1 MLESVSAAE
10 LVFAV
15 LVVFF
20 ACTVFSAM
28 GFGIGIVGLPF
39 LFLMFDPATSII
51 LLNVMALPVVVLVV
65 LRNRE
70 HLRGEVSYV
79 LGLTLTRHEHNQRIE
94 DNRPTTT
101 SLLQSAL
108 TIHEIVPIVVAGII
122 GALIGGW
129 VLGKLDIADIFGI
142 ACSRCRSHCPAEY
155 KDIFGIAVLVVI
167 IAITVG
173 GMFKMPFSLPRASIL
188 GPVCG
193 FLVGVFITGIGV
205 GGPLLVLFFLSQGW
219 GRQATRAS
227 MALYFIFMGTA
238 VIVSYGLNDLYTPA
252 RSTLLIASIVPATL
266 AALLGDRIAKS
277 LTDVVWRRAVVGLV
291 LASSAFALATKVV
304 NVVSS

>member
-1 MLESVSAAE
+1 MLTAVSPME
-10 LVFAV
+10 LAYAL

-51 LLNVMALPVVVLVV
+51 LLNVMALPVVIMVV

-70 HLRGEVSYV
+70 HLRP
-79 LGLTLTRHEHNQRIE
+79 R
-94 DNRPTTT
+94 
-101 SLLQSAL
+101 
-108 TIHEIVPIVVAGII
+108 EIVPIVVLGII

-129 VLGKLDIADIFGI
+129 VLAMLDI
-142 ACSRCRSHCPAEY
+142 AEY

-167 IAITVG
+167 IALTVG
-173 GMFKMPFSLPRASIL
+173 GMFKMPFRMPRASIL

-193 FLVGVFITGIGV
+193 FLVGLFITGIGV
-205 GGPLLVLFFLSQGW
+205 GGPLLVLFFISQGW
-219 GRQATRAS
+219 GRQGTRAS

-238 VIVSYGLNDLYTPA
+238 LIVGYGLNDLYTPA
-252 RSTLLIASIVPATL
+252 RTTLLLASIVPAIL

-304 NVVSS
+304 NIVSA

>member
-1 MLESVSAAE
+1 MLESVSATE

-79 LGLTLTRHEHNQRIE
+79 LGLTLTRYEHNQRIA
-94 DNRPTTT
+94 DTKPAKT

-108 TIHEIVPIVVAGII
+108 TIHEIVPIVIAGVI

-129 VLGKLDIADIFGI
+129 VLGKLDI
-142 ACSRCRSHCPAEY
+142 AEY

-173 GMFKMPFSLPRASIL
+173 GMLKLPFSLPRASVM
-188 GPVCG
+188 GPVSG
-193 FLVGVFITGIGV
+193 FLVGVFITGMGV
-205 GGPLLVLFFLSQGW
+205 GGPLLVLFFISQNW
-219 GRQATRAS
+219 GRQSTRAS
-227 MALYFIFMGTA
+227 MALFFIFMGTA

-252 RSTLLIASIVPATL
+252 RSTLLIASVVPAAL

-291 LASSAFALATKVV
+291 LVSSAFALATKVV

>member
-1 MLESVSAAE
+1 MLEAVSATE

-129 VLGKLDIADIFGI
+129 VLGKLDIA
-142 ACSRCRSHCPAEY
+142 EY

-205 GGPLLVLFFLSQGW
+205 GGPLLVLFFMSQGW

-291 LASSAFALATKVV
+291 LASSAFALATKVI
-304 NVVSS
+304 NVVSA

>member
-1 MLESVSAAE
+1 MLESVSATE

-108 TIHEIVPIVVAGII
+108 TIHEIVPIVVAGVI

-129 VLGKLDIADIFGI
+129 VLGKLDI
-142 ACSRCRSHCPAEY
+142 AEY

-173 GMFKMPFSLPRASIL
+173 GMFKVPFSLPRASIL

-193 FLVGVFITGIGV
+193 FLVGVFITGMGV

>member
-129 VLGKLDIADIFGI
+129 VLGKLDI
-142 ACSRCRSHCPAEY
+142 AEY

>member
-1 MLESVSAAE
+1 MECEVCGINNRLPIHSIERPALLDAVSPTE
-10 LVFAV
+10 LAFAL

-51 LLNVMALPVVVLVV
+51 LLNAMALPVVILVV

-70 HLRGEVSYV
+70 HLRP
-79 LGLTLTRHEHNQRIE
+79 R
-94 DNRPTTT
+94 
-101 SLLQSAL
+101 
-108 TIHEIVPIVVAGII
+108 EIVPIVVAGII
-122 GALIGGW
+122 GAMIGGW
-129 VLGKLDIADIFGI
+129 VLAMLDIE
-142 ACSRCRSHCPAEY
+142 EY
-155 KDIFGIAVLVVI
+155 KDIFGIGVLVAI

-205 GGPLLVLFFLSQGW
+205 GGPLLVLFFISQEW
-219 GRQATRAS
+219 GRQGTRAS

-238 VIVSYGLNDLYTPA
+238 LLVSYGLNDLYTPA
-252 RSTLLIASIVPATL
+252 RTTLLLASIVPAII
-266 AALLGDRIAKS
+266 AALVGDRIAKS

-291 LASSAFALATKVV
+291 LVSSAFALATKVV
-304 NVVSS
+304 SVMSA

>member
-1 MLESVSAAE
+1 MECEVCGINNRLPIHSIERPALLDAVSPTE
-10 LVFAV
+10 LAFAL

-51 LLNVMALPVVVLVV
+51 LLNAMALPVVILVAM
-65 LRNRE
+65 RNRE
-70 HLRGEVSYV
+70 HLRP
-79 LGLTLTRHEHNQRIE
+79 R
-94 DNRPTTT
+94 
-101 SLLQSAL
+101 
-108 TIHEIVPIVVAGII
+108 EIVPIVVAGII
-122 GALIGGW
+122 GAMIGGW
-129 VLGKLDIADIFGI
+129 VLAMLDIE
-142 ACSRCRSHCPAEY
+142 EY
-155 KDIFGIAVLVVI
+155 KDIFGIGVLVAI

-205 GGPLLVLFFLSQGW
+205 GGPLLVLFFISQEW
-219 GRQATRAS
+219 GRQGTRAS

-238 VIVSYGLNDLYTPA
+238 LLVSYGLNDLYTPA
-252 RSTLLIASIVPATL
+252 RTTLLLASIVPAII
-266 AALLGDRIAKS
+266 AALVGDRIAKS

-291 LASSAFALATKVV
+291 LVSSAFALATKVV
-304 NVVSS
+304 SVMSA

>member
-1 MLESVSAAE
+1 MLEAVSATE

-51 LLNVMALPVVVLVV
+51 LLNVVALPVVVLVV

-129 VLGKLDIADIFGI
+129 VLGKLDIA
-142 ACSRCRSHCPAEY
+142 EY

-193 FLVGVFITGIGV
+193 FLVGVFITGMGV
-205 GGPLLVLFFLSQGW
+205 GGPLLVLFFMSQGW

>member
-1 MLESVSAAE
+1 MLEAVSATE

-108 TIHEIVPIVVAGII
+108 TIHEIVPIVIAGVI

-129 VLGKLDIADIFGI
+129 VLGKLDI
-142 ACSRCRSHCPAEY
+142 AEY

-193 FLVGVFITGIGV
+193 FLVGVFITGMGV

-277 LTDVVWRRAVVGLV
+277 LTDVVWRRAVVVLV

-304 NVVSS
+304 NVVSA

>member
-1 MLESVSAAE
+1 MLESVSATE

-70 HLRGEVSYV
+70 HLRP
-79 LGLTLTRHEHNQRIE
+79 R
-94 DNRPTTT
+94 
-101 SLLQSAL
+101 
-108 TIHEIVPIVVAGII
+108 EIVPIVIAGVI

-129 VLGKLDIADIFGI
+129 VLGKLDI
-142 ACSRCRSHCPAEY
+142 AEY

-173 GMFKMPFSLPRASIL
+173 GMLKLPFSLPRASVM
-188 GPVCG
+188 GPVSG
-193 FLVGVFITGIGV
+193 FLVGAVHYRN
-205 GGPLLVLFFLSQGW
+205 
-219 GRQATRAS
+219 GRWRAS
-227 MALYFIFMGTA
+227 VGA
-238 VIVSYGLNDLYTPA
+238 VLHFAELGPPIHSRVDGAVLH
-252 RSTLLIASIVPATL
+252 IH
-266 AALLGDRIAKS
+266 GDRGDS
-277 LTDVVWRRAVVGLV
+277 ELRAE
-291 LASSAFALATKVV
+291 
-304 NVVSS
+304 

>member
-1 MLESVSAAE
+1 MLDTLSATE
-10 LVFAV
+10 LAFA
-15 LVVFF
+15 LMVVFF

-51 LLNVMALPVVVLVV
+51 LLNAMALPVVILVV

-70 HLRGEVSYV
+70 HLSSGVSYALALHLTMTDKKRETADAESKETHL
-79 LGLTLTRHEHNQRIE
+79 LGCTLNM
-94 DNRPTTT
+94 P
-101 SLLQSAL
+101 
-108 TIHEIVPIVVAGII
+108 EIVPIVVAGIV
-122 GALIGGW
+122 GAMIGGW
-129 VLGKLDIADIFGI
+129 VLAMLDI
-142 ACSRCRSHCPAEY
+142 AEY
-155 KDIFGIAVLVVI
+155 KDIFGIAVLLVI

-173 GMFKMPFSLPRASIL
+173 GMFKVPFSLPRASIL

-205 GGPLLVLFFLSQGW
+205 GGPLLVLFFISQGW
-219 GRQATRAS
+219 GRQGTRAS

-238 VIVSYGLNDLYTPA
+238 LLVSYGINDLYTPA
-252 RSTLLIASIVPATL
+252 RTTLLLASIVPAIV
-266 AALLGDRIAKS
+266 AALLGDRIARS

-304 NVVSS
+304 NIAST

>member
-1 MLESVSAAE
+1 MLESVSVTE

-108 TIHEIVPIVVAGII
+108 TIHEIVPIVIAGVI

-129 VLGKLDIADIFGI
+129 VLGKLDIA
-142 ACSRCRSHCPAEY
+142 EY
-155 KDIFGIAVLVVI
+155 KEIFGIAVLVII

-205 GGPLLVLFFLSQGW
+205 GGPLLVLYFISQGW
-219 GRQATRAS
+219 GRQGTRAS

-252 RSTLLIASIVPATL
+252 RSTLLIASVVPAAL

>member
-1 MLESVSAAE
+1 MLESVSATE

-51 LLNVMALPVVVLVV
+51 LLNVMALPVVMRNREHLVV

-70 HLRGEVSYV
+70 HLRP
-79 LGLTLTRHEHNQRIE
+79 R
-94 DNRPTTT
+94 
-101 SLLQSAL
+101 
-108 TIHEIVPIVVAGII
+108 EIVPIVIAGVI

-129 VLGKLDIADIFGI
+129 VLGKLDI
-142 ACSRCRSHCPAEY
+142 AEY

-205 GGPLLVLFFLSQGW
+205 GGPLLVLFFMSQGW

-291 LASSAFALATKVV
+291 LASSAFALATKVI
-304 NVVSS
+304 NVVSA

>member
-1 MLESVSAAE
+1 MLTAVSPME
-10 LVFAV
+10 LAYAL

-51 LLNVMALPVVVLVV
+51 LLNAMALPVVVLVA

-70 HLRGEVSYV
+70 HIGGGVRYALPLNTPLFRR
-79 LGLTLTRHEHNQRIE
+79 TLTVH
-94 DNRPTTT
+94 
-101 SLLQSAL
+101 AMA
-108 TIHEIVPIVVAGII
+108 PIVIAGII

-129 VLGKLDIADIFGI
+129 VLAMLDI
-142 ACSRCRSHCPAEY
+142 AEY

-167 IAITVG
+167 IALTVG
-173 GMFKMPFSLPRASIL
+173 GMFRMPFRMPRASVL

-193 FLVGVFITGIGV
+193 FLVGLFITGIGV
-205 GGPLLVLFFLSQGW
+205 GGPLLVLFFISQGW
-219 GRQATRAS
+219 GRQGTRAS
-227 MALYFIFMGTA
+227 MAMYFIFMGTA
-238 VIVSYGLNDLYTPA
+238 LLVGYGLNDLYTPA
-252 RSTLLIASIVPATL
+252 RTTLLLASIVPAIL

-304 NVVSS
+304 NVVSA

>member
-1 MLESVSAAE
+1 MLESVSATE

-79 LGLTLTRHEHNQRIE
+79 LGLTLTRHDHNQRIE

-129 VLGKLDIADIFGI
+129 VLGKLDI
-142 ACSRCRSHCPAEY
+142 AEY

-193 FLVGVFITGIGV
+193 FLVGVFITGMGV
-205 GGPLLVLFFLSQGW
+205 GGPLLVLFFMSQGW

-291 LASSAFALATKVV
+291 LVSSAFSLVLKVI
-304 NVVSS
+304 NVASA

>member
-1 MLESVSAAE
+1 MLDSVGPTE
-10 LVFAV
+10 LAFAV

-51 LLNVMALPVVVLVV
+51 LLNAMALPVVILVA

-70 HLRGEVSYV
+70 HLSSGVSYA
-79 LGLTLTRHEHNQRIE
+79 LALDLNRLDRKQGNPDSEIEKTHIISCTLTIR
-94 DNRPTTT
+94 
-101 SLLQSAL
+101 
-108 TIHEIVPIVVAGII
+108 EIVPIVVAGIV
-122 GALIGGW
+122 GAMIGGR
-129 VLGKLDIADIFGI
+129 VLAMLDI
-142 ACSRCRSHCPAEY
+142 AEY
-155 KDIFGIAVLVVI
+155 KDVFGIGVLLAI

-173 GMFKMPFSLPRASIL
+173 GMFRMPFSLPRASIL

-205 GGPLLVLFFLSQGW
+205 GGPLLVLFFISQGW

-238 VIVSYGLNDLYTPA
+238 LLVSYGLNDLYTPA
-252 RSTLLIASIVPATL
+252 RTTLLLASIVPAVL

-304 NVVSS
+304 NVASV

>member
-1 MLESVSAAE
+1 MLEAVSATE
-10 LVFAV
+10 LAYAL

-51 LLNVMALPVVVLVV
+51 LLNVMALPVVILVV
-65 LRNRE
+65 IRNRE
-70 HLRGEVSYV
+70 HLRP
-79 LGLTLTRHEHNQRIE
+79 R
-94 DNRPTTT
+94 
-101 SLLQSAL
+101 
-108 TIHEIVPIVVAGII
+108 EIVPIVLAGII

-129 VLGKLDIADIFGI
+129 VLAMLDI
-142 ACSRCRSHCPAEY
+142 AEY
-155 KDIFGIAVLVVI
+155 KDIFGIAVLLVI
-167 IAITVG
+167 IALTVG
-173 GMFKMPFSLPRASIL
+173 GMFKMPFRMPRASIL

-193 FLVGVFITGIGV
+193 FLVGLFITGIGV

-219 GRQATRAS
+219 GRQGTRAS

-238 VIVSYGLNDLYTPA
+238 LIVGYGLNDLYTPA
-252 RSTLLIASIVPATL
+252 RTTLLLASIVPAVL

-277 LTDVVWRRAVVGLV
+277 LTDVVWRRAVIVLV
-291 LASSAFALATKVV
+291 LASSAFALATKLL
-304 NVVSS
+304 NVVPA

>member
-1 MLESVSAAE
+1 MLDAVSPTE
-10 LVFAV
+10 LAFAL

-51 LLNVMALPVVVLVV
+51 LLNAMALPVVILVAM
-65 LRNRE
+65 RNRE
-70 HLRGEVSYV
+70 HLR
-79 LGLTLTRHEHNQRIE
+79 
-94 DNRPTTT
+94 PK
-101 SLLQSAL
+101 
-108 TIHEIVPIVVAGII
+108 EIVPIVVAGII
-122 GALIGGW
+122 GAMIGGW
-129 VLGKLDIADIFGI
+129 VLAMLDI
-142 ACSRCRSHCPAEY
+142 AEY
-155 KDIFGIAVLVVI
+155 KDIFGIGVLVVI

-173 GMFKMPFSLPRASIL
+173 GMFRMPFRLPRASIL

-205 GGPLLVLFFLSQGW
+205 GGPLLVLFFISQGW
-219 GRQATRAS
+219 GRQGTRAG

-238 VIVSYGLNDLYTPA
+238 LLVSYGLNDLYTPA
-252 RSTLLIASIVPATL
+252 RTTLLLASIVPAIL
-266 AALLGDRIAKS
+266 AALVGDRIAKS

-291 LASSAFALATKVV
+291 LVSSAFALATKVV
-304 NVVSS
+304 SVVSA

>member
-1 MLESVSAAE
+1 MLESVSATE

-108 TIHEIVPIVVAGII
+108 TIHEIVPIVIAGVI

-129 VLGKLDIADIFGI
+129 VLGKLDIA
-142 ACSRCRSHCPAEY
+142 EY
-155 KDIFGIAVLVVI
+155 KDILGIAVLVVI

-173 GMFKMPFSLPRASIL
+173 GMFKVPFSLPRASIL

-205 GGPLLVLFFLSQGW
+205 GGPLLVLFFMSQGW

-252 RSTLLIASIVPATL
+252 RSTLLIASVVPAAL
-266 AALLGDRIAKS
+266 AAFLGDRIAKS

>member
-1 MLESVSAAE
+1 MLEAVSATE

-129 VLGKLDIADIFGI
+129 VLGKLDIA
-142 ACSRCRSHCPAEY
+142 EY

-205 GGPLLVLFFLSQGW
+205 GGPLLVLFFMSQDW

-304 NVVSS
+304 NVVSA

>member
-1 MLESVSAAE
+1 MLESVSATE

-79 LGLTLTRHEHNQRIE
+79 LGLTLTRHEYNQRIE

-108 TIHEIVPIVVAGII
+108 TIHEIVPIVIAGVI

-129 VLGKLDIADIFGI
+129 VLGKLDI
-142 ACSRCRSHCPAEY
+142 AEY

-193 FLVGVFITGIGV
+193 FLVGLFITGFGV
-205 GGPLLVLFFLSQGW
+205 GGPLLVLFFISQGW
-219 GRQATRAS
+219 GRQGTRAS

-252 RSTLLIASIVPATL
+252 RSTLLIASIVPAAL

-304 NVVSS
+304 NVVSA

>member
-1 MLESVSAAE
+1 MLDAVSPME

-28 GFGIGIVGLPF
+28 GFGIGIVGLPL
-39 LFLMFDPATSII
+39 LFLLFDPATSII
-51 LLNVMALPVVVLVV
+51 LLNVMALPVVIMVV

-70 HLRGEVSYV
+70 HLRP
-79 LGLTLTRHEHNQRIE
+79 R
-94 DNRPTTT
+94 
-101 SLLQSAL
+101 
-108 TIHEIVPIVVAGII
+108 EIVPIVVVGII

-129 VLGKLDIADIFGI
+129 VLAMLDI
-142 ACSRCRSHCPAEY
+142 AEY

-167 IAITVG
+167 IALTVG
-173 GMFKMPFSLPRASIL
+173 GMFRMPFRMPRASIL

-193 FLVGVFITGIGV
+193 FLVGLFITGIGV
-205 GGPLLVLFFLSQGW
+205 GGPLLVLFFISQGW
-219 GRQATRAS
+219 GRQGTRAS

-238 VIVSYGLNDLYTPA
+238 LIVGYWLNDLYTPA
-252 RSTLLIASIVPATL
+252 RTTLLLASILPAIL

-277 LTDVVWRRAVVGLV
+277 LTDVVWRRAVVVLV

-304 NVVSS
+304 NIVSA

>member
-1 MLESVSAAE
+1 MLETVSATE

-129 VLGKLDIADIFGI
+129 VLGKLDIA
-142 ACSRCRSHCPAEY
+142 EY

-193 FLVGVFITGIGV
+193 FLVGVFITGMGV
-205 GGPLLVLFFLSQGW
+205 GGPLLVLFFMSQGW

-252 RSTLLIASIVPATL
+252 RSTLLIASIVPAVL
-266 AALLGDRIAKS
+266 AALVGDRIAKS

>member
-1 MLESVSAAE
+1 MLETVSATE

-79 LGLTLTRHEHNQRIE
+79 LALTLTRYEHNQRKA
-94 DNRPTTT
+94 DTKPATT

-108 TIHEIVPIVVAGII
+108 TIHEIVPIVIAGVI

-129 VLGKLDIADIFGI
+129 VLGKLDI
-142 ACSRCRSHCPAEY
+142 AEY

-193 FLVGVFITGIGV
+193 FLVGVFITGMGV

>member
-1 MLESVSAAE
+1 MLESVSATE

-108 TIHEIVPIVVAGII
+108 TIHEIVPIVVAGVI

-129 VLGKLDIADIFGI
+129 VLGKLDI
-142 ACSRCRSHCPAEY
+142 AEY

-193 FLVGVFITGIGV
+193 FLVGVFITGMGV

-291 LASSAFALATKVV
+291 LASSAVALATKVV

>member
-1 MLESVSAAE
+1 MLESVSATE

-70 HLRGEVSYV
+70 HLRP
-79 LGLTLTRHEHNQRIE
+79 R
-94 DNRPTTT
+94 
-101 SLLQSAL
+101 
-108 TIHEIVPIVVAGII
+108 EIVPIVIAGVI

-129 VLGKLDIADIFGI
+129 VLGKLDI
-142 ACSRCRSHCPAEY
+142 AEY

-173 GMFKMPFSLPRASIL
+173 GMLKLPFSLPRASVL
-188 GPVCG
+188 GPVSG
-193 FLVGVFITGIGV
+193 FLVGVFITGMGV
-205 GGPLLVLFFLSQGW
+205 GGPLLVLYFISQGW
-219 GRQATRAS
+219 GRQGTRAS

-252 RSTLLIASIVPATL
+252 RSTLLIFSFVPAVL
-266 AALLGDRIAKS
+266 AAFLGDRIAKS

-291 LASSAFALATKVV
+291 LVSSAFALATKVV
-304 NVVSS
+304 NVASA

>member
-1 MLESVSAAE
+1 MLESVSATE

-65 LRNRE
+65 LRNLRE
-70 HLRGEVSYV
+70 HLRP
-79 LGLTLTRHEHNQRIE
+79 RIE
-94 DNRPTTT
+94 DNRNFP
-101 SLLQSAL
+101 
-108 TIHEIVPIVVAGII
+108 IVPIVVAGVI

-129 VLGKLDIADIFGI
+129 VLGKLDI
-142 ACSRCRSHCPAEY
+142 AEY

-193 FLVGVFITGIGV
+193 FLVGVFITGMGV
-205 GGPLLVLFFLSQGW
+205 GGPLLVLFFMSQGW

-252 RSTLLIASIVPATL
+252 RSTLLIASIVPAVL

-304 NVVSS
+304 NVVSA

>member
-1 MLESVSAAE
+1 MLESVSATE

-94 DNRPTTT
+94 DNRPATT

-129 VLGKLDIADIFGI
+129 VLGKLDIA
-142 ACSRCRSHCPAEY
+142 EY

-173 GMFKMPFSLPRASIL
+173 GMFKVPFSLPRASIL

-193 FLVGVFITGIGV
+193 FLVGVFITGMGV
-205 GGPLLVLFFLSQGW
+205 GGPLLVLFFMSQGW

>member
-1 MLESVSAAE
+1 MLDSVSATE
-10 LVFAV
+10 LAFAV

-51 LLNVMALPVVVLVV
+51 LLNVMALPVVILVA

-70 HLRGEVSYV
+70 HLSGGLWYS
-79 LGLTLTRHEHNQRIE
+79 LSLTLSRFERVERKIDTERVGTPLFQK
-94 DNRPTTT
+94 T
-101 SLLQSAL
+101 L
-108 TIHEIVPIVVAGII
+108 TIPEIVPIVVAGII

-129 VLGKLDIADIFGI
+129 VLAMLDI
-142 ACSRCRSHCPAEY
+142 AEY
-155 KDIFGIAVLVVI
+155 KDIFGIAVLAVI
-167 IAITVG
+167 IGITVG
-173 GMFKMPFSLPRASIL
+173 GMFRMPFRMPSASIL

-193 FLVGVFITGIGV
+193 FLVGLFITGIGV
-205 GGPLLVLFFLSQGW
+205 GGPLLVLFFVSQNW
-219 GRQATRAS
+219 GRQATRAG

-238 VIVSYGLNDLYTPA
+238 LILSYGLNDLYTPA
-252 RSTLLIASIVPATL
+252 RTALIIVSIVPAIL

-277 LTDVVWRRAVVGLV
+277 LTDVVWRRAVIVLV

-304 NVVSS
+304 NVVSA